1 MMRLIPRSVRGR
13 LWSALGLLAL
23 AIVCISTLTWIALQR
38 VDARL
43 QDLHQQSLS
52 QVAQAIDLSKRSSD
66 LATSAPYLLNQR
78 SNFLIQQEGEKLLD
92 VLARVRDEWPTSA
105 TTETDRAALTTLT
118 TQMESGIRDL
128 VKASQSLDNVQAV
141 VRARVAA
148 LSTLRERVTVQVEDD
163 TTPAQE
169 RLTWWTLHSMNA
181 DALNA
186 AYADNL
192 IGVGE
197 EQRHYQRKAQLA
209 SDGQMSFQQA
219 LYLNRLNEL
228 VRGDVGIFELRR
240 RELDFTLDAQNAL
253 FRIRRDANHIN
264 ELATDF
270 ARRAEA
276 VLTAERS
283 SSSRTIQFTR
293 VSVAAISL
301 AALGLA
307 LVAALYVS
315 RYVAFNVGRVSEAM
329 VRLANG
335 DRSSVLP
342 RRLGGDDE
350 IGDLFRS
357 FRSFRANA
365 LRLDRSNRQLD
376 QRNALFEKV
385 FANITDG
392 IAITDS
398 TGKLTA
404 SNPAFERILGVG
416 NLQGSFVD
424 WLYHSAFGRSAKD
437 AGLSVQHRGHLVL
450 NSAQGDV
457 LEIRASRLPDEGR
470 VWLISDVTEQ
480 HKVAQRVAQIDRIE
494 LLGKLAGDTAHD
506 FANILSTI
514 RTHAHLLSDTTSAP
528 QNVSAIENAVDYGA
542 ALTDRLLAFARK
554 QPLSPEV
561 FDLNALVEGMVE
573 LVEIGLKPKVR
584 LKVVPADAPLHVRAD
599 PGQLESAILNLVLN
613 SNNAIQ
619 KSGSIQITL
628 AKTKDGHAQIAVS
641 DTGAGMSKSIQEK
654 AIQPFFTTRAGD
666 GGTGLGLSIVYGF
679 INQSG
684 GKLDIDSQDGKGTTV
699 TVSLPCADARASAP
713 QPDFAGLALVV
724 DDSETDRQVTTQA
737 LRDLGYQVSP
747 YATANDALQA
757 ARRDHFDLIVSD
769 FDLGGIQDGLDVLTT
784 SKTQNPAA
792 QHILISGKSS
802 LNDHRGSDIMFVEKP
817 VSAARLS
824 TVLKKNRETI

>member
-1 MMRLIPRSVRGR
+1 MRLVPGSVRGR
-13 LWSALGLLAL
+13 LWTALGLLAL

-43 QDLHQQSLS
+43 QDLHRQSLA

-66 LATSAPYLLNQR
+66 LATSAPYLLNQQ
-78 SNFLIQQEGEKLLD
+78 SNFLIEQEGEKLLGI
-92 VLARVRDEWPTSA
+92 LERVREEWPTSA
-105 TTETDRAALTTLT
+105 TAETDRTALTALT
-118 TQMESGIRDL
+118 VEMENGIRDL
-128 VKASQSLDNVQAV
+128 VVASQSLDQVQAV
-141 VRARVAA
+141 VRDRVAA
-148 LSTLRERVTVQVEDD
+148 LSTLREEVTLRVEDQASE
-163 TTPAQE
+163 TQE

-186 AYADNL
+186 AYAGNL

-197 EQRHYQRKAQLA
+197 EQRHYQRKSQLA
-209 SDGQMSFQQA
+209 SAGPMTGLQTE
-219 LYLNRLNEL
+219 YLNRLNAL
-228 VRGDVGIFELRR
+228 VLGINGVFELRR
-240 RELDFTLDAQNAL
+240 EELGLTLDAQNAL

-270 ARRAEA
+270 AKRAEA
-276 VLTAERS
+276 VLTEERS
-283 SSSRTIQFTR
+283 SSSSTIQFTR
-293 VSVAAISL
+293 VFVAATSL
-301 AALGLA
+301 AALSLA

-315 RYVAFNVGRVSEAM
+315 RYVAFNVSRVSEAM

-342 RRLGGDDE
+342 RRLGRDDE

-392 IAITDS
+392 IAITVS
-398 TGKLTA
+398 EGQLTA

-416 NLQGSFVD
+416 DLKGSFVD
-424 WLYHSAFGRSAKD
+424 WLYQSAFGASAKTT
-437 AGLSVQHRGHLVL
+437 GLGVQHRGHLVL
-450 NSAQGDV
+450 KSAKGDV

-480 HKVAQRVAQIDRIE
+480 HRVAERVAQIDRIE

-506 FANILSTI
+506 FANILATI
-514 RTHAHLLSDTTSAP
+514 RTHAHLLDETTAET

-561 FDLNALVEGMVE
+561 FDLNVLVEGMVE
-573 LVEIGLKPKVR
+573 LVEIGLKPDVR
-584 LKVVPADAPLHVRAD
+584 LEVVPANAPLYVRAD
-599 PGQLESAILNLVLN
+599 PGQLESAIFNLVLN
-613 SNNAIQ
+613 SNNAI
-619 KSGSIQITL
+619 
-628 AKTKDGHAQIAVS
+628 KTAGVIRIILTKTDDGQAEIVVS
-641 DTGAGMSKSIQEK
+641 DTGSGMPKGIQEK
-654 AIQPFFTTRAGD
+654 VIQPFFTTRAGD

-684 GKLDIDSQDGKGTTV
+684 GKLDIDSQEGRGTTV
-699 TVSLPCADARASAP
+699 TVSLPSADEDVVGS
-713 QPDFAGLALVV
+713 QLDFAGKALVV
-724 DDSETDRQVTTQA
+724 DDNDRDRRVTAQA
-737 LRDLGYQVSP
+737 VADIGYRIQS
-747 YATANDALQA
+747 YATAKDALDA
-757 ARRDHFDLIVSD
+757 AERDDFDLIVSD
-769 FDLGGIQDGLDVLTT
+769 FDLGGAQDGLDVLRA
-784 SKTQNPAA
+784 SKQHTGQA
-792 QHILISGKSS
+792 QLILTSGKSS
-802 LNDHRGSDIMFVEKP
+802 LSDLKARDIEFVEKP
-817 VSAARLS
+817 VTAARIL
-824 TVLKKNRETI
+824 TILKRP